1 MVMTAIGLKIAKI
14 AGGAV
19 MGELLD
25 RVGKRILNNTLDE
38 VSNRA
43 VGALASLG
51 GTVSGAILSKKKV
64 DPGEKTPSEA
74 VAERIKTVLASEMDS
89 MGITMVS
96 NTELTALRAVALAA
110 DGKGDLA
117 AALAAWKATLTLAE
131 TVAGTPNSGSSEV
144 QSGVVPE
151 PPAIETM
158 KS

>member
-89 MGITMVS
+89 MGMVS
-96 NTELTALRAVALAA
+96 NTELTALRAVARAA